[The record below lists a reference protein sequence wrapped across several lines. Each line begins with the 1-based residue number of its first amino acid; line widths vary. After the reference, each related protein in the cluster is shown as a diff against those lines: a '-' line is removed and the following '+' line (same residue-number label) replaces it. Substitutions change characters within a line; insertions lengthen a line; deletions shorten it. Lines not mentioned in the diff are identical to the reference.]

1 MFKNNITKILISI
14 FLLIGF
20 SLFTST
26 VNAEATTALSQDANN
41 LTHAYDGNDI
51 TSANILSDTGYI
63 TYNLTDLGLT
73 CGTRSKY
80 IIGTSDGDSHSITVD
95 YVYADLTLH
104 SSVTLAVYGFKDDYT
119 TEAIPAGVTY
129 VRINGITGALVYI
142 YEITAYT
149 PTSTAAA
156 LSRGANNL
164 THAYDRNHST
174 SANILTS
181 TGWIIYNLADI
192 GLTGSTGGKYII
204 GTSDGGSHNITLDY
218 LDANLD
224 SISDSSVTL
233 KVYGSKDDYIVEA
246 IPEGAAFVKINGT
259 SEALVYIY
267 EIMPYSPAYT
277 AEALSRGASNLTH
290 GYDGNDITSA
300 NILSGAGY
308 IIYNLADIGLT
319 GSTGGKYIIGTSNG
333 GSHSIILEYKNA
345 NLGSIS
351 SITLAVYGSKDDYI
365 TEAIPDGAAYV
376 KIHGTPGALVYI
388 YEIMQYSPAYTA
400 EALSR
405 GAGNLTHGYDG
416 NDITS
421 ANILSSTGYIIYN
434 LSDLGLTGGA
444 VSKYIIGTSD
454 ESYHS
459 ITLEYLNNSLGSI
472 ESVTLAVYGFKD
484 DCTTEAIPTD
494 AAYVKIHGTPGA
506 LVYIWEI
513 TAATALSR
521 GANNLT
527 DAYDG
532 NINTSANILSDTG
545 WIIYNLSDLGLSGGE
560 GSKFTIGTSDEGD
573 HSITLEYLNNSLAS
587 IDSVTLDVS
596 GFKDDCTTAAIPTD
610 AAFVRINGTPG
621 ALVYIWEIIALSP

>member
-181 TGWIIYNLADI
+181 TGW
-192 GLTGSTGGKYII
+192 
-204 GTSDGGSHNITLDY
+204 
-218 LDANLD
+218 
-224 SISDSSVTL
+224 
-233 KVYGSKDDYIVEA
+233 
-246 IPEGAAFVKINGT
+246 
-259 SEALVYIY
+259 
-267 EIMPYSPAYT
+267 
-277 AEALSRGASNLTH
+277 
-290 GYDGNDITSA
+290 
-300 NILSGAGY
+300 